1 MKTSLLNL
9 IHIVGFI
16 SIFSY
21 SMPMNY
27 LPVSL
32 CTVSQLLLVIL
43 GSWKYKLCVNK
54 RILILILYVI
64 AVSLSNSARITS
76 VTLTTFI
83 RFLVCILGSYFF
95 AKSYEGNW
103 RSFIKVYL
111 KICIVFSVV
120 SVIQEFGYLLNI
132 PLLYDMSGLIG
143 VSDINLDTSGPFL
156 RCPSLTMEP
165 AQISF
170 LLFPA
175 IYLKMS
181 DFFDKTNYVP
191 GKKIYT
197 LILIGAFLTFTFTI
211 FLFILLAFCYFIF
224 KRISLNNLS
233 YVVVICLAMIVLLT
247 SENNVSNKFRSLFV
261 ASEQLQSAD
270 NLSAFA
276 LISNVLI
283 AKDAAIDNPFG
294 TGFFTTGQNYD
305 TYIHHYFLITKDS
318 LELNK
323 DGGGVMYVKILSEYS
338 FVGLFL
344 FFIFILKLKNCKNPI
359 NISSSCIFL
368 ILCVRVDSYT
378 SSLLFVFLSFVCITA
393 FPKRNSNQDKFSIEI
408 NL

>member
-1 MKTSLLNL
+1 
-9 IHIVGFI
+9 
-16 SIFSY
+16 
-21 SMPMNY
+21 
-27 LPVSL
+27 
-32 CTVSQLLLVIL
+32 
-43 GSWKYKLCVNK
+43 
-54 RILILILYVI
+54 
-64 AVSLSNSARITS
+64 
-76 VTLTTFI
+76 
-83 RFLVCILGSYFF
+83 
-95 AKSYEGNW
+95 
-103 RSFIKVYL
+103 
-111 KICIVFSVV
+111 
-120 SVIQEFGYLLNI
+120 
-132 PLLYDMSGLIG
+132 
-143 VSDINLDTSGPFL
+143 
-156 RCPSLTMEP
+156 
-165 AQISF
+165 
-170 LLFPA
+170 
-175 IYLKMS
+175 MS

-378 SSLLFVFLSFVCITA
+378 SSLLFVFCLLYTS
-393 FPKRNSNQDKFSIEI
+393 PSPRD
-408 NL
+408 

>member
-1 MKTSLLNL
+1 M
-9 IHIVGFI
+9 
-16 SIFSY
+16 
-21 SMPMNY
+21 
-27 LPVSL
+27 
-32 CTVSQLLLVIL
+32 
-43 GSWKYKLCVNK
+43 
-54 RILILILYVI
+54 
-64 AVSLSNSARITS
+64 
-76 VTLTTFI
+76 
-83 RFLVCILGSYFF
+83 
-95 AKSYEGNW
+95 
-103 RSFIKVYL
+103 
-111 KICIVFSVV
+111 
-120 SVIQEFGYLLNI
+120 
-132 PLLYDMSGLIG
+132 
-143 VSDINLDTSGPFL
+143 
-156 RCPSLTMEP
+156 
-165 AQISF
+165 
-170 LLFPA
+170 
-175 IYLKMS
+175 
-181 DFFDKTNYVP
+181 P

-393 FPKRNSNQDKFSIEI
+393 FPKRNSNQDKFSREI

>member
-1 MKTSLLNL
+1 
-9 IHIVGFI
+9 
-16 SIFSY
+16 
-21 SMPMNY
+21 
-27 LPVSL
+27 
-32 CTVSQLLLVIL
+32 
-43 GSWKYKLCVNK
+43 
-54 RILILILYVI
+54 
-64 AVSLSNSARITS
+64 
-76 VTLTTFI
+76 
-83 RFLVCILGSYFF
+83 
-95 AKSYEGNW
+95 
-103 RSFIKVYL
+103 
-111 KICIVFSVV
+111 
-120 SVIQEFGYLLNI
+120 
-132 PLLYDMSGLIG
+132 MSGLIG

-175 IYLKMS
+175 IFLKMF
-181 DFFDKTNYVP
+181 DFFYKTKYIP
-191 GKKIYT
+191 KKKIYI
-197 LILIGAFLTFTFTI
+197 LILIGALTFTFTI

-233 YVVVICLAMIVLLT
+233 YVVIICLVVIVLLT

-283 AKDAAIDNPFG
+283 AKDAAINNPFG

-323 DGGGVMYVKILSEYS
+323 EGGGVMYVKILSEYG

-359 NISSSCIFL
+359 NIISLCIFL

-393 FPKRNSNQDKFSIEI
+393 FSKRNSNQDKSSIEI